1 MEVMEGISMILVWSF
16 GGENSHRISGM
27 LVIILIYV
35 VTPCTYILNR
45 ETTKQIIVFENWFKG
60 LRSTFLTPQEAQAEV
75 ERLQRGR
82 QNLSLIHI

>member
-1 MEVMEGISMILVWSF
+1 MEVMEGISMILVWAF

-82 QNLSLIHI
+82 QNAIIDN

>member
-1 MEVMEGISMILVWSF
+1 MEGVSMILVWAF
-16 GGENSHRISGM
+16 GGENSHRISGV
-27 LVIILIYV
+27 LVPILVNV

-45 ETTKQIIVFENWFKG
+45 ETTKQIIVFENWLKG

-82 QNLSLIHI
+82 QNAIIDN